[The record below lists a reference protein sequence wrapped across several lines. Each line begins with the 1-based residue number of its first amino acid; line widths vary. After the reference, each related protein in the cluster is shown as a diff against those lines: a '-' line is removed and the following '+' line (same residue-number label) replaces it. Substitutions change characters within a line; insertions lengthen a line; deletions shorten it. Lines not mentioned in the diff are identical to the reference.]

1 MGDDLVPEENPIGL
15 FEAIYTTRALRRLR
29 PDPVPDA
36 VLFQLFDAAIRAP
49 SGQNAQDWRFVVVTE
64 PEIKQRMQTW
74 AEEGWARYQPR
85 YAENPALMDQLPRTQ
100 RLSLKGVAHLVRHL
114 AEAPVIVIVCGLRGR
129 HSTPGGSTF
138 PAVQN
143 LLLSARALGLGGS
156 IFNLP
161 LTHAEEL
168 MAALGIP
175 DNNQIYCLIPLGYP
189 QDKHGPVRRKPVKQ
203 VVFWNRWE
211 QPWAFA
217 AEQPEEGWQA
227 KWVRKR

>member
-1 MGDDLVPEENPIGL
+1 MGDDLVPEDNPIGL

-29 PDPVPDA
+29 PEPVPDE
-36 VLFQLFDAAIRAP
+36 VLFQLFDAAVRAP
-49 SGQNAQDWRFVVVTE
+49 SGQNAQDWRFVVVTA

-114 AEAPVIVIVCGLRGR
+114 AEVPVIVIVCGLRGR
-129 HSTPGGSTF
+129 HATPGGSTF

-161 LTHAEEL
+161 LTQAEEL

-217 AEQPEEGWQA
+217 EEQPEEGWQA
-227 KWVRKR
+227 KWVRK